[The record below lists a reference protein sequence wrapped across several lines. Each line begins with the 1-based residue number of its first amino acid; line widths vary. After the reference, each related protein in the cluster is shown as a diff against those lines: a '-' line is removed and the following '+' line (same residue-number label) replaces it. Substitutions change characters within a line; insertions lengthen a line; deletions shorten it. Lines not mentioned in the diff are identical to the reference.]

1 MVFPHTLKKDLPA
14 SIVVFLVA
22 VPLCLGIALASGAPL
37 ISGLVAGIVGG
48 LVVGSLSG
56 SHTSISGP
64 SAGLSALILAQI
76 NQLGSFDTFLLAV
89 VLAGMIQLVFG
100 VLRAGFISD
109 YVPTNV
115 AKGLVVAIGII
126 LVLKQIP
133 HAVGYD
139 VDAEGD
145 FSFVQ
150 ADGLNTFTELLA
162 MLGNHTPAAL
172 ILSLLSLAVLVAWDR
187 TRLKRLPIPS
197 ALVVVVMGILI
208 NEFVFAGA
216 GVKLIAPHLVN
227 LPLGNGSGL
236 PGLVNSL
243 TFPDWSQLDNNQV
256 YMSAL
261 TIAVVA
267 TLLTLVNLEA
277 IDRIDPQK
285 RHAPPNRE
293 LLAQGTGNLI
303 SGLLG
308 GLPLSPVI
316 VRSSANITAG
326 AQSKLSAVLHGALL
340 LAFVIAAPVLLN
352 MIPLASLAAILLVIG
367 WKLANLQLFRE
378 FWLKGMNQ
386 FIPFMATVV
395 AIIFTDLLTGT
406 LFGLACA
413 VVFLLK
419 ASHSNSF
426 HERHEQYPHG
436 EVIRL
441 KLSQEVSFLNR
452 GALLDRLASLPE
464 NSQVIIDATNTQ
476 YIDYDVLGIIR
487 EFDEAASRSK
497 NIRLSLRGFR
507 DSYKLDDQ
515 VQWLN
520 VLTKDAQ
527 QKLTPAEVL
536 EHLQRG
542 NERFAEG
549 NPLERDLPLQANNTA
564 KEQHPMA
571 AVLSCIDSRTS
582 AEIIFDVGLGD
593 LFSIRIAGNVA
604 NEDII
609 GSMEFATHVAG
620 AKLIVVLGHTSCGA
634 IKAACDHVELGHLT
648 GLLEKVHPAIERE
661 TSTLQERN
669 SKNEDFVYNVTQ
681 LHVLETIKYIETAS
695 PIIRKLQTDGVIWIV
710 GGVYNLD
717 TRRVEFIDAN
727 QSASIEL
734 KSQSMTDQSG
744 LSPGSLQGP
753 LHQVG
758 PDGHYIA

>member
-1 MVFPHTLKKDLPA
+1 MISFNTLRKDLPA

-64 SAGLSALILAQI
+64 SAGLSAVVLAEI
-76 NQLGSFDTFLLAV
+76 NQLGAFDTFLLAV

-100 VLRAGFISD
+100 ALRAGFISD

-115 AKGLVVAIGII
+115 AKGLVAAIGII
-126 LVLKQIP
+126 LVLKQLP

-145 FSFVQ
+145 FSFMQ
-150 ADGLNTFTELLA
+150 ADGFNTFSELLA
-162 MLGNHTPAAL
+162 MVGNYTPAAV
-172 ILSLLSLAVLVAWDR
+172 ILSLLSLALLILWDR
-187 TRLKRLPIPS
+187 SALKRLPIPS
-197 ALVVVVMGILI
+197 ALVVVVMGMLI
-208 NEFVFAGA
+208 NEFVFDSMGLKLGA
-216 GVKLIAPHLVN
+216 IHLVN
-227 LPLGNGSGL
+227 LPLANGGGV
-236 PGLVNSL
+236 PGFVNNLS
-243 TFPDWSQLDNNQV
+243 FPDWSQLGNSQV
-256 YMSAL
+256 HMSAI
-261 TIAVVA
+261 TIALVA

-293 LLAQGTGNLI
+293 LLAQGAGNMV

-316 VRSSANITAG
+316 VRSSANVTAG
-326 AQSKLSAVLHGALL
+326 AQTKLAAILHGGLL
-340 LAFVIAAPVLLN
+340 LAFVIAAPRLLN

-367 WKLANLQLFRE
+367 VKLANMQVFRE
-378 FWLKGMNQ
+378 FYLKGMNQ
-386 FIPFMATVV
+386 FIPFIATVL
-395 AIIFTDLLTGT
+395 AIIFTDLLIGT
-406 LFGLACA
+406 LLGLVCA
-413 VVFLLK
+413 VIFLLK

-452 GALLDRLASLPE
+452 GALLDRLASLPV
-464 NSQVIIDATNTQ
+464 NSDVIIDATNTQ
-476 YIDYDVLGIIR
+476 YIDDDVLGIIR
-487 EFDEAASRSK
+487 EFEEATSKSR
-497 NIRLSLRGFR
+497 NIRLSLRGFKDR
-507 DSYKLDDQ
+507 YTLDDQ
-515 VQWLN
+515 VEWVN
-520 VLTKDAQ
+520 VLTREAQ

-536 EHLQRG
+536 EHLRSG
-542 NERFAEG
+542 NERFANG
-549 NPLERDLPLQANNTA
+549 NPLERDLPLQASNTA
-564 KEQHPMA
+564 KGQHPMA

-609 GSMEFATHVAG
+609 GSMEFATQVAG
-620 AKLIVVLGHTSCGA
+620 AKLIVVLGHTACGA
-634 IKAACDHVELGHLT
+634 VKAACDHVELGKLT
-648 GLLEKVHPAIERE
+648 GLLQKVQPAIDRE
-661 TSTLQERN
+661 TITLHERN
-669 SKNEDFVYNVTQ
+669 SGNEDFVHNVTQ
-681 LHVLETIKYIETAS
+681 LHVLETMKYIESAS
-695 PIIRKLQTDGVIWIV
+695 PIISKLLAEGAIRIV
-710 GGVYNLD
+710 GGIHNLE
-717 TRRVEFIDAN
+717 TRKVEFIDHTQGAR
-727 QSASIEL
+727 IV
-734 KSQSMTDQSG
+734 MTPQRKV
-744 LSPGSLQGP
+744 
-753 LHQVG
+753 H
-758 PDGHYIA
+758 

>member
-1 MVFPHTLKKDLPA
+1 MISFDTLRKDLPA

-64 SAGLSALILAQI
+64 TAGLSAVVLAEI
-76 NQLGSFDTFLLAV
+76 NQLGAFDTFLLAV

-100 VLRAGFISD
+100 ALRAGFISD

-115 AKGLVVAIGII
+115 AKGLVAAIGII
-126 LVLKQIP
+126 LVLKQLP

-145 FSFVQ
+145 FSFMQ
-150 ADGLNTFTELLA
+150 ADGFNTFSELLA
-162 MLGNHTPAAL
+162 MVGNYTPAAV
-172 ILSLLSLAVLVAWDR
+172 ILSLLSLALLILWDR
-187 TRLKRLPIPS
+187 SALKRLPIPS
-197 ALVVVVMGILI
+197 ALVVVVMGMLI
-208 NEFVFAGA
+208 NEFVFDSIGLKLGA
-216 GVKLIAPHLVN
+216 IHLVN
-227 LPLGNGSGL
+227 LPLGNGGGV
-236 PGLVNSL
+236 PGFVNNLS
-243 TFPDWSQLDNNQV
+243 FPDWSQLGNSQV
-256 YMSAL
+256 HMSAI
-261 TIAVVA
+261 TIALVA

-293 LLAQGTGNLI
+293 LLAQGAGNI
-303 SGLLG
+303 VSGLLG

-316 VRSSANITAG
+316 VRSSANVNAG
-326 AQSKLSAVLHGALL
+326 AQTKLAAILHGGLL
-340 LAFVIAAPVLLN
+340 LAFVIAAPRLLN

-367 WKLANLQLFRE
+367 VKLANVQVFRE
-378 FWLKGMNQ
+378 FYLKGMNQ
-386 FIPFMATVV
+386 FIPFIATVL
-395 AIIFTDLLTGT
+395 AIIFSDLLIGT
-406 LFGLACA
+406 LLGLVCA
-413 VVFLLK
+413 VIFLLK

-452 GALLDRLASLPE
+452 GALLDRLALLPV
-464 NSQVIIDATNTQ
+464 NSDVIIDATNTQ
-476 YIDYDVLGIIR
+476 YIDDDVLGIIR
-487 EFDEAASRSK
+487 EFDEATSKSR
-497 NIRLSLRGFR
+497 NIRLTLRGFKDR
-507 DSYKLDDQ
+507 YTLDDQ
-515 VQWLN
+515 VEWVN
-520 VLTKDAQ
+520 VLTKEAQ

-536 EHLQRG
+536 QHLQRG
-542 NERFAEG
+542 NERFANG
-549 NPLERDLPLQANNTA
+549 NPLERDLPLQASNTA
-564 KEQHPMA
+564 KGQHPMA

-609 GSMEFATHVAG
+609 GSMEFATQVAG

-634 IKAACDHVELGHLT
+634 VKAACDHVELGKLT
-648 GLLEKVHPAIERE
+648 GLLHKVQPAIDRE
-661 TSTLQERN
+661 TITLQERN
-669 SKNEDFVYNVTQ
+669 SKNEDFVHNVTQ
-681 LHVLETIKYIETAS
+681 LHVLETMKYIESAS
-695 PIIRKLQTDGVIWIV
+695 PIIRKLQEEGMISIV
-710 GGVYNLD
+710 GGIHNLE
-717 TRRVEFIDAN
+717 TRKVEFIDH
-727 QSASIEL
+727 
-734 KSQSMTDQSG
+734 T
-744 LSPGSLQGP
+744 QGARIVLTP
-753 LHQVG
+753 HRKVN
-758 PDGHYIA
+758 